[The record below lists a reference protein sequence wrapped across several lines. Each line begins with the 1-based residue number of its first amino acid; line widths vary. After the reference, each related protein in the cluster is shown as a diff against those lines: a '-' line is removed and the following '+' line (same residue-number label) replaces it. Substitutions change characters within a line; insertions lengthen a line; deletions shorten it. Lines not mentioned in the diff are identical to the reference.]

1 MGIGG
6 IVGAAGSQLGP
17 LGSIAGPVLRK
28 GALVQFSSPQL
39 APVPNIIIFQYNPES
54 LTRSLTPYD
63 PRSTA
68 ARTAP
73 DDAAGSEKAAP
84 SEPPDAQAFD
94 PTETFT
100 LNLLLDA
107 SDALEIPELSPQVLV
122 SGVADRLAAL
132 EMLLYPAQGTER
144 LLGSVPKSLG
154 TGPPGETPALPEPR
168 RAVPTTLFVWGPG
181 RIVPVRLSSFN
192 VEEVQYN
199 HLLYVHRARVAVGLR
214 VVTSDEL
221 KSIFPQK
228 PEHKLAAAAY
238 KFTLNQKE
246 TLARANIANVKD
258 AARGMLP
265 FF

>member
-68 ARTAP
+68 AQAGP
-73 DDAAGSEKAAP
+73 NDAGGSDKVAAP
-84 SEPPDAQAFD
+84 QPPDAQAFD

-132 EMLLYPAQGTER
+132 EMLLYPAKETDG
-144 LLGSVPKSLG
+144 LLGSVATSLG

-199 HLLYVHRARVAVGLR
+199 QLLYVHRAKVAVGLR
-214 VVTSDEL
+214 VITSDEL
-221 KSIFPQK
+221 ESISPDK
-228 PEHKLAAAAY
+228 AEYKLAAAAY
-238 KFTLNQKE
+238 KFTLKQKE
-246 TLARANIANVKD
+246 ILARVNIANAKD